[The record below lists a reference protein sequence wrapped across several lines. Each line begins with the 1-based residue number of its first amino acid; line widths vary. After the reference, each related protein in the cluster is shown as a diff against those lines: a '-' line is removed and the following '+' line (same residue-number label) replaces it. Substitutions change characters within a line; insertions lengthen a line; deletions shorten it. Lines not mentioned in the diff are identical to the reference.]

1 VCSHFTFLNHF
12 NNEKIILILAAV
24 SLLSFQ
30 KLNAQTNDFYDDA
43 ETVKLKTP
51 AIEVLGE
58 IANPGKIATEA
69 LPLRSV
75 NCKRNA
81 VG

>member
-1 VCSHFTFLNHF
+1 MK
-12 NNEKIILILAAV
+12 KIIPILV
-24 SLLSFQ
+24 TIFLLSVST
-30 KLNAQTNDFYDDA
+30 LMAQTNDFYDDA